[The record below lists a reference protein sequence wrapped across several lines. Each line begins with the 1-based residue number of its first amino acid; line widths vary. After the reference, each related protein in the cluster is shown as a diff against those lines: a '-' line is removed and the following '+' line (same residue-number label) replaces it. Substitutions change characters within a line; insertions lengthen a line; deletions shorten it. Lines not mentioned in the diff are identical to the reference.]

1 MEKQIKQNL
10 LKIKFYKFRIQQNL
24 NPFKKKSIMK
34 KFILFL
40 LAGGFIF
47 SATHSQ
53 NIGEVNFK
61 DFGYAQKK
69 FDKAPKKIFV
79 AQFRVVYQLM
89 ADWTESTQGGYQFG
103 GGVKGKATA
112 RLAVGLQGIEEIDL
126 KDITDN
132 LYKEYIDKLK
142 AEGYEIIPA
151 SVAANTEPYAGFEQ
165 KTGGD
170 LSLAQYPGY
179 IMSIPSGFE
188 YFVKKTTKKGVEKKT
203 FLDDSPKL
211 SVAMDG
217 AVIAKINLVV
227 KFVQEAESEASKALG
242 KLSGS
247 VAKLVME
254 TDLRVANDAAMGAGA
269 MTSDIVQTQAMYTY
283 AVRNIAPEAQCSFLL
298 KDKINIPGIVEKK
311 KYKSVETANVDMWG
325 TEVGA
330 MRIFSA
336 DNTYFENIQ
345 AVPVEAEK
353 YKKGVYETGTKFIHA
368 TLNDF
373 LSNAK

>member
-1 MEKQIKQNL
+1 
-10 LKIKFYKFRIQQNL
+10 
-24 NPFKKKSIMK
+24 MK
-34 KFILFL
+34 KLLLSVVAGVFILSG
-40 LAGGFIF
+40 AY
-47 SATHSQ
+47 SQ
-53 NIGEVNFK
+53 NTEGVSYK

-69 FDKAPKKIFV
+69 FDKAPKKIYV

-89 ADWTESTQGGYQFG
+89 ADWTESTQGGYQLG

-112 RLAVGLQGIEEIDL
+112 RLAVGLQGIEDNDL
-126 KDITDN
+126 KEITDN

-142 AEGYEIIPA
+142 AEGFEIIPA
-151 SVAANTEPYAGFEQ
+151 SVAANTEPYAEFEQ
-165 KTGGD
+165 KAGGD

-211 SVAMDG
+211 SVALDG
-217 AVIAKINLVV
+217 AVIAKVNLVV
-227 KFVQEAESEASKALG
+227 KFVQEAESGASKALG
-242 KLSGS
+242 KLSGG

-254 TDLRVANDAAMGAGA
+254 TDLRLANDGAMGAGA
-269 MTSDIVQTQAMYTY
+269 MTSDVAQTQAMYTY
-283 AVRNIAPEAQCSFLL
+283 AVRNMAPEAQCSFLL
-298 KDKINIPGIVEKK
+298 KDQINIPGIVEKK
-311 KYKSVETANVDMWG
+311 KYKSVETANLDMWG

-353 YKKGVYETGTKFIHA
+353 YRNGVHEAGTKFINA

-373 LSNAK
+373 LSNIK

>member
-1 MEKQIKQNL
+1 
-10 LKIKFYKFRIQQNL
+10 
-24 NPFKKKSIMK
+24 MK
-34 KFILFL
+34 KLFL
-40 LAGGFIF
+40 LIILGVIIL
-47 SATHSQ
+47 TPTYSQ
-53 NIGEVNFK
+53 NTEEISYK
-61 DFGYAQKK
+61 DFGYGQKK
-69 FDKAPKKIFV
+69 FGKAPKKIYV

-89 ADWTESTQGGYQFG
+89 ADWTESTQGGYQLG

-112 RLAVGLQGIEEIDL
+112 RLAVGLQGIEENDL
-126 KDITDN
+126 KEITN
-132 LYKEYIDKLK
+132 KLFAEYVVKLK

-151 SVAANTEPYAGFEQ
+151 SVAANTEPYAEFEQ

-179 IMSIPSGFE
+179 IMSIPTDFE
-188 YFVKKTTKKGVEKKT
+188 YFVKRTTKKGIEKKT

-211 SVAMDG
+211 SVALDG
-217 AVIAKINLVV
+217 AVIAKVNLVI
-227 KFVQEAESEASKALG
+227 KFIQEAESGASKALG

-254 TDLRVANDAAMGAGA
+254 TDLRIASDGAMGAGA
-269 MTSDIVQTQAMYTY
+269 MTTDAVQTQAMYTY
-283 AVRNIAPEAQCSFLL
+283 AVRNMAPEAQCSFLL
-298 KDKINIPGIVEKK
+298 KDQINIPGIVEKK

-345 AVPVEAEK
+345 AVPVDAEK
-353 YKKGVYETGTKFIHA
+353 YRNGVYEAGTKFIST

-373 LSNAK
+373 LSNIK

>member
-1 MEKQIKQNL
+1 MFRKLKFKLIKM
-10 LKIKFYKFRIQQNL
+10 
-24 NPFKKKSIMK
+24 MK
-34 KFILFL
+34 KLIFTVI
-40 LAGGFIF
+40 GGFLILTTAYGQ
-47 SATHSQ
+47 ST
-53 NIGEVNFK
+53 EDVNYK

-69 FDKAPKKIFV
+69 FDKAPKKIYV
-79 AQFRVVYQLM
+79 AQFRVIYQLM
-89 ADWTESTQGGYQFG
+89 ADWTESTQGGYQLG

-112 RLAVGLQGIEEIDL
+112 RLAVGLQGIEENDL
-126 KDITDN
+126 KEITDK
-132 LYKEYIDKLK
+132 LYNEYIDKLK

-151 SVAANTEPYAGFEQ
+151 SAAANTEPYAEFEQ

-188 YFVKKTTKKGVEKKT
+188 YFVKRTTKKGVEKKT

-211 SVAMDG
+211 SVALDG
-217 AVIAKINLVV
+217 AVIAKVNLVV
-227 KFVQEAESEASKALG
+227 KFIQEAESGASKALG

-269 MTSDIVQTQAMYTY
+269 LSSDVTQTQAMYTY
-283 AVRNIAPEAQCSFLL
+283 AVRKMAPEAQSSFLL
-298 KDKINIPGIVEKK
+298 KDQVDIGGVVEKK

-325 TEVGA
+325 TQIGA
-330 MRIFSA
+330 MKIFSA

-353 YKKGVYETGTKFIHA
+353 YRKGVYEACTKFIDA

-373 LSNAK
+373 LSNVK

>member
-1 MEKQIKQNL
+1 
-10 LKIKFYKFRIQQNL
+10 
-24 NPFKKKSIMK
+24 MK
-34 KFILFL
+34 KLVFTLI
-40 LAGGFIF
+40 AGLFIF
-47 SATHSQ
+47 TGVYSQ
-53 NIGEVNFK
+53 NEGEVNFK

-89 ADWTESTQGGYQFG
+89 ADWSESTQGGYQLG

-112 RLAVGLQGIEEIDL
+112 RLAIGLQGIEESDL
-126 KDITDN
+126 KEITDK
-132 LYKEYIDKLK
+132 LYNEYIAKLK

-151 SVAANTEPYAGFEQ
+151 SVAANTEPYAEFEQ

-188 YFVKKTTKKGVEKKT
+188 YFVKRTTKKGVEKKT

-211 SVAMDG
+211 SVALDG
-217 AVIAKINLVV
+217 AVIAKVNLVV
-227 KFVQEAESEASKALG
+227 KFVQEAESGASKALG

-254 TDLRVANDAAMGAGA
+254 TDLRIASDGAMGAGA
-269 MTSDIVQTQAMYTY
+269 MTSDVVQTQAMYTY
-283 AVRNIAPEAQCSFLL
+283 AVRNLAPEAICSFLL
-298 KDKINIPGIVEKK
+298 KDQINIPGIVEKK

-325 TEVGA
+325 TQMGA

-353 YKKGVYETGTKFIHA
+353 YKNGVYDAGTKFIGA
-368 TLNDF
+368 TLNNF
-373 LSNAK
+373 LTNVK